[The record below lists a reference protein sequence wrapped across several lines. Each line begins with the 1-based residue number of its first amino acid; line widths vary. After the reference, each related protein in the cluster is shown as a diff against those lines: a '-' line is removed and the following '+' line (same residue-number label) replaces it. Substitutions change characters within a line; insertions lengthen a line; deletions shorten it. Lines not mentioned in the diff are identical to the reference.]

1 MKPKEENRMRIR
13 ERLWVGLLTLVLAQ
27 TAVGSVF
34 AQETSPPDRTR
45 NFKLGTDIGFS
56 GGTIDGT
63 AFAVGINGDY
73 EVAPHVSIGPLIQLG
88 LTNHLFQIGVSAQA
102 KLTLDIP
109 DVPELKPQ
117 LQAGIGFIHADLDI
131 AGGTPDD
138 TSWLIP
144 IGMGLEYR
152 AARNLY
158 FDTTLL
164 FNITDLNILNQSD
177 DLHVTW
183 FVGLRFLL

>member
-1 MKPKEENRMRIR
+1 MRIQKQWWIGISMVI
-13 ERLWVGLLTLVLAQ
+13 LFLAVI
-27 TAVGSVF
+27 APAH
-34 AQETSPPDRTR
+34 AQQTSPPETMRK
-45 NFKLGTDIGFS
+45 FELGTDIGFS

-63 AFAVGINGDY
+63 ALAVGISGDY
-73 EVAPHVSIGPLIQLG
+73 PVAPHVSIGPLIQLG
-88 LTNHLFQIGVSAQA
+88 VTDDLFQIGVSAQV
-102 KLTLDIP
+102 KLTLDLP

-117 LQAGIGFIHADLDI
+117 LQAGIGFIHADLDFGPFS
-131 AGGTPDD
+131 ADD

-152 AARNLY
+152 AAKNLY
-158 FDTTLL
+158 FNTTLL
-164 FNITDLNILNQSD
+164 FNVTDLNIAGKSD

>member
-1 MKPKEENRMRIR
+1 MQIR
-13 ERLWVGLLTLVLAQ
+13 ERLWVGLLTLVLAL
-27 TAVGSVF
+27 AAAGPVF
-34 AQETSPPDRTR
+34 AQETSPPDQTR
-45 NFKLGTDIGFS
+45 KFELGTDIGIV
-56 GGTIDGT
+56 GGTIDGM
-63 AFAVGINGDY
+63 AFGVGISWDY
-73 EVAPHVSIGPLIQLG
+73 EVLPHVSIGPLIQLG

-102 KLTLDIP
+102 KLTLDLP

-131 AGGTPDD
+131 AGGTPSD

-152 AARNLY
+152 MARNLY
-158 FDTTLL
+158 FDSTLL
-164 FNITDLNILNQSD
+164 FNVTNLNVGNKSSDLPVAL
-177 DLHVTW
+177 

>member
-1 MKPKEENRMRIR
+1 MRIQKQ
-13 ERLWVGLLTLVLAQ
+13 WWIGISTVLLFLAVI
-27 TAVGSVF
+27 APAH
-34 AQETSPPDRTR
+34 AQQTSPPETMRK
-45 NFKLGTDIGFS
+45 FELGTDIGFS

-63 AFAVGINGDY
+63 ALAVGISGDY
-73 EVAPHVSIGPLIQLG
+73 QVAPHVSIGPLIQLG
-88 LTNHLFQIGVSAQA
+88 VTDDLFQIGVTAQA
-102 KLTLDIP
+102 KFTLDFP

-117 LQAGIGFIHADLDI
+117 LQAGLGFIHADLDK
-131 AGGTPDD
+131 GGSSGDD

-152 AARNLY
+152 MAKNLY
-158 FDTTLL
+158 AGTTLL
-164 FNITDLNILNQSD
+164 FNITDLNIAGKSD